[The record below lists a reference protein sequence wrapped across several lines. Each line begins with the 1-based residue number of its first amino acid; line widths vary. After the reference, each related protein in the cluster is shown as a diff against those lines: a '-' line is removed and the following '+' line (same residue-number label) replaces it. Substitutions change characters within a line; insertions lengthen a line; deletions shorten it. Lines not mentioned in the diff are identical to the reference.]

1 MARAEGVWRL
11 RAGLLA
17 ALVPAMLHAAEPQ
30 PAAAPSQP
38 PEPGLLEFLAEEPQ
52 MDEELGEALL
62 SRDLDRALERSR
74 KDEKKVREDEQD
86 PA

>member
-1 MARAEGVWRL
+1 MGRADASRRL
-11 RAGLLA
+11 GAWLLA
-17 ALVPAMLHAAEPQ
+17 ALVPATAQAAEPRGAS
-30 PAAAPSQP
+30 PPP

-62 SRDLDRALERSR
+62 SRDLDKALEQSR
-74 KDEKKVREDEQD
+74 KDEKVRDDEQD

>member
-1 MARAEGVWRL
+1 MGRADPSRRL
-11 RAGLLA
+11 GAWLLA
-17 ALVPAMLHAAEPQ
+17 ALVPAAVPAAEPEG
-30 PAAAPSQP
+30 APPPP

-62 SRDLDRALERSR
+62 SRDLDKALERSG
-74 KDEKKVREDEQD
+74 KDEKVRDHEKD

>member
-1 MARAEGVWRL
+1 MGRADPRGRMRL
-11 RAGLLA
+11 WLLA
-17 ALVPAMLHAAEPQ
+17 ALVPAAATAAEPQ
-30 PAAAPSQP
+30 GAPPP

-62 SRDLDRALERSR
+62 SRDLDKALDRSG
-74 KDEKKVREDEQD
+74 KDEKVRDDEQD

>member
-1 MARAEGVWRL
+1 MGRADAGRRL
-11 RAGLLA
+11 RAWLLA
-17 ALVPAMLHAAEPQ
+17 AMVPAAVHAAEPQ
-30 PAAAPSQP
+30 PLSAPPQL

-62 SRDLDRALERSR
+62 SRDLDGALERSR
-74 KDEKKVREDEQD
+74 KEEKVRDDEQD

>member
-1 MARAEGVWRL
+1 MGRADPSRRL
-11 RAGLLA
+11 GAWLLA
-17 ALVPAMLHAAEPQ
+17 ALLPAPLPAAEREG
-30 PAAAPSQP
+30 APPPP

-62 SRDLDRALERSR
+62 SRDLDKALERSR
-74 KDEKKVREDEQD
+74 KHEKVKDDEQD

>member
-1 MARAEGVWRL
+1 MGRADASRRL
-11 RAGLLA
+11 RAWLLA
-17 ALVPAMLHAAEPQ
+17 AMVPAAAHAAEPQ
-30 PAAAPSQP
+30 TLSAPSQP

-62 SRDLDRALERSR
+62 SRDLDGALERSR
-74 KDEKKVREDEQD
+74 KEEKVRDDEQD